1 VRSIYLDYN
10 ASTPLAPRVQEA
22 LLPYLAERYADP
34 TGSHAASRAVA
45 EGLEDARARVAWAI
59 GGAADE
65 VVFTSGATESCN
77 LALRGVLEPAIHAG
91 ERPHIVV
98 TAADH
103 AAVRGP
109 ARWLASVG
117 AELSVV
123 PCDGSGV
130 VDPAGVVAA
139 LRPSTRLVSVVHAN
153 DEVGAI
159 QPVAEI
165 ARRCRD
171 EGVLVHVDAAQSF
184 GKLPVDVADLHADLL
199 SLSAHKTYGP
209 KGAGALWVRR
219 GVAVEPQLWGA
230 GHEQGQRSGMPNV
243 LGAVGFGH
251 AAALA
256 TECLAESA
264 PRLATLRDRLERRL
278 LEGAGDGTSFGPRGA
293 GRLSNTL
300 CFALP
305 SVAADVL
312 LAAVPD
318 VLATTCSVGVGR
330 ETLLGPTLRGMG
342 IDPTAGAG
350 AVRYSLGWY
359 TIEDEIDCAADA
371 ILEAWRQ
378 LV

>member
-10 ASTPLAPRVQEA
+10 ASTPLAPRVQESM
-22 LLPYLAERYADP
+22 LPYLAERYADP

-59 GGAADE
+59 GASADE

-91 ERPHIVV
+91 ERPHVVV
-98 TAADH
+98 TAVDH
-103 AAVRGP
+103 AAVKGP

-123 PCDGSGV
+123 PCDASGV

-139 LRPSTRLVSVVHAN
+139 LRPSTRLVAIVHAN

-159 QPVAEI
+159 QPVAEV

-184 GKLPVDVADLHADLL
+184 GKLPVNVAELQADLL

-209 KGAGALWVRR
+209 KGVGALWVRR

-243 LGAVGFGH
+243 VGAVGFGH

-256 TECLAESA
+256 TECLAESS
-264 PRLATLRDRLERRL
+264 PRLAALRDRLELRL
-278 LEGAGDGTSFGPRGA
+278 LDGAGEGTTFGPRGA
-293 GRLSNTL
+293 GRLGNTL
-300 CFALP
+300 CLALP
-305 SVAADVL
+305 RVAADVL
-312 LAAVPD
+312 LAATPD
-318 VLATTCSVGVGR
+318 VLATACSVGAGR
-330 ETLLGPTLRGMG
+330 ETSLGPALRAMG
-342 IDPTAGAG
+342 IDPAEGQGAI
-350 AVRYSLGWY
+350 RYSLGWY
-359 TIEDEIDCAADA
+359 TTEDEVERAADA